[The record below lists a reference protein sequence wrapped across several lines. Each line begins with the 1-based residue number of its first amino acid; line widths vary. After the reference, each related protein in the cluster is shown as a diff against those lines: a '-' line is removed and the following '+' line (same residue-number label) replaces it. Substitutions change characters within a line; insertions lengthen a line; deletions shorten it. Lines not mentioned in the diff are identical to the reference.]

1 MKESKETLNQR
12 IKENLTPEQL
22 QDLKEFYVERLVD
35 NMSTK
40 DLVAYV
46 TDDMT
51 DYVNKQSPLE
61 FFDDAYSYFDDY
73 FDEIVEEIKGGQFEN
88 DLHQEQTMSMT
99 PKELIKEVYEIAFGE
114 DAYLRGFFPEEV
126 VERLQ
131 EFSDG
136 SNPILIEEAWNEA
149 EELNTSLRE
158 LNDSDL
164 VDCRQALIDR
174 TNRIM
179 EALNEIGTEE

>member
-1 MKESKETLNQR
+1 
-12 IKENLTPEQL
+12 
-22 QDLKEFYVERLVD
+22 
-35 NMSTK
+35 
-40 DLVAYV
+40 
-46 TDDMT
+46 
-51 DYVNKQSPLE
+51 
-61 FFDDAYSYFDDY
+61 
-73 FDEIVEEIKGGQFEN
+73 
-88 DLHQEQTMSMT
+88 MSMT

-126 VERLQ
+126 VERLK

-136 SNPILIEEAWNEA
+136 SNPILIEEAWNEE

-158 LNDSDL
+158 LSDADL
-164 VDCRQALIDR
+164 VDCRQTLIDR